1 MFEQAFDS
9 RLLLL
14 AGKLFSIADIAER
27 FYLAGGTALAM
38 HLGHRKSDDLDLFS
52 EKEFSIEK
60 LCKIIEKL
68 NGQIL
73 IAEQETIHANVE
85 GMKLSL
91 LLYPYKLIKPLQKFD
106 GIRIA
111 GIEDIASMKVV
122 AISQRADKKDFYD
135 LYEIMKHFQPLELKD
150 MFLKKY
156 GRQRINCYHILK
168 SFFYFQ
174 DAEDSPDPISLNGT
188 TWDEVKAFFINNER
202 KLTEGLM

>member
-1 MFEQAFDS
+1 VFEQAVDS

-14 AGKLFSIADIAER
+14 AGKLFSTVDIAER
-27 FYLAGGTALAM
+27 FYLAGGTALAL

-60 LCKIIEKL
+60 LCKIIENL

-91 LLYPYKLIKPLQKFD
+91 LYYPYKLINPLQKLG

-111 GIEDIASMKVV
+111 SIEDIASMKVV

-135 LYEIMKHFQPLELKD
+135 LYEILKHFRPLELKG

-174 DAEDSPDPISLNGT
+174 DAEDSPDPISLDGT

-202 KLTEGLM
+202 KLTKGLM

>member
-1 MFEQAFDS
+1 
-9 RLLLL
+9 LL

-27 FYLAGGTALAM
+27 FYLAGGTALAL

-52 EKEFSIEK
+52 EKDFSIEK
-60 LCKIIEKL
+60 LYKTIKNL
-68 NGQIL
+68 SGQIL
-73 IAEQETIHANVE
+73 IAEQKTIHANVE

-91 LLYPYKLIKPLQKFD
+91 LYYPYNLIKPLRKLD
-106 GIRIA
+106 DIKIA

-135 LYEIMKHFQPLELKD
+135 LYEILKHFQPLELKD

-156 GRQRINCYHILK
+156 
-168 SFFYFQ
+168 
-174 DAEDSPDPISLNGT
+174 